1 MTQPD
6 TARAE
11 GGDDLRAQV
20 ADVLRTLALD
30 EQLKAR
36 IPGDPVLGPLVRRA
50 ARRYVAGETTSEAL
64 ARIAE
69 INRRGDR
76 ATVDYMG
83 ESCRDAER
91 AGAEADAFVALS
103 NTLAEGEHDCSVS
116 LDLSHVGLAIDP
128 ALALRHA
135 RRIAE
140 VTANAGQEMM
150 ISMEGSDRTDAV
162 LDVHGALCEQFDHVG
177 VTILARLHRTADDLP
192 VLLSR
197 PGRIRLVKGAYL
209 EPETIA
215 FPRGSRDLREAY
227 LRHARTVIDS
237 GHRCS
242 FATHDRD
249 LLGEL
254 DRMLADR
261 SLAGAVP
268 WEFETLLGL
277 GLGEL
282 TTMRAKGYPTREY
295 VVYGTEWWL
304 YVCNRI
310 AEEPERLFRAVVDA
324 AGV

>member
-1 MTQPD
+1 MTQAD
-6 TARAE
+6 VARPE
-11 GGDDLRAQV
+11 DGDDLRPRV
-20 ADVLRTLALD
+20 ADVLRKLALD
-30 EQLKAR
+30 EQAKAR
-36 IPGDPVLGPLVRRA
+36 IPTDPVLGPLVRRA
-50 ARRYVAGETTSEAL
+50 ARRYVAGETAADAL
-64 ARIAE
+64 TRIAE
-69 INRRGDR
+69 INRHGHR

-91 AGAEADAFVALS
+91 AGAVADAFVALS
-103 NTLAEGEHDCSVS
+103 ESLAAAGHDCSLS
-116 LDLSHVGLAIDP
+116 LDLSHIGLVVDP

-135 RRIAE
+135 RRLAE
-140 VTANAGQEMM
+140 ATVAAGQEMM

-162 LDVHGALCEQFDHVG
+162 LDVHGSLCEQFDHVG

-197 PGRIRLVKGAYL
+197 PGRIRLVKGAFL

-215 FPRGSRDLREAY
+215 FPRGSRALRDAY
-227 LRHARTVIDS
+227 LRCAGTLLDS
-237 GHRCS
+237 DHLCS
-242 FATHDRD
+242 FATHDWD

-254 DRMLADR
+254 DRMLTGHPRTEDA
-261 SLAGAVP
+261 P

-277 GLGEL
+277 GPDRL
-282 TTMRAKGYPTREY
+282 TSMRAKGHPTREY

-324 AGV
+324 AGG